1 MTKKRIGIKSK
12 HVNEARPLG
21 TPSPKKL
28 RLVSRSE
35 PLPLIGFV
43 TADELLDE
51 PESEN
56 DDASFDENDTAETA
70 LESQNDDAET
80 FEKESLDSETAVPV
94 VSLSDSQTAIL
105 PTTTGAMIMQ
115 LTLKTLSKKGTEAIY
130 GGLNSTVRIR
140 VNAFPNK
147 VPPQTL
153 DISGEFAG
161 PKEAKPKMTAEE
173 RKAARAAAPKLTA
186 AEKVAKMEARLAKA
200 KAKLAEP
207 VPA

>member
-1 MTKKRIGIKSK
+1 MTKKRIGIKSP

-28 RLVSRSE
+28 RLVNYRAE
-35 PLPLIGFV
+35 PIPLIGFV
-43 TADELLDE
+43 TADEFDA
-51 PESEN
+51 EN
-56 DDASFDENDTAETA
+56 DATDETEIDT
-70 LESQNDDAET
+70 ET
-80 FEKESLDSETAVPV
+80 FEENVLDSETVVPV
-94 VSLSDSQTAIL
+94 DSLSDSQTAIL
-105 PTTTGAMIMQ
+105 PTTTGEMIMQ
-115 LTLKTLSKKGTEAIY
+115 LTLKSLSKKGTEAIY

-173 RKAARAAAPKLTA
+173 RKAARANAPKLTA